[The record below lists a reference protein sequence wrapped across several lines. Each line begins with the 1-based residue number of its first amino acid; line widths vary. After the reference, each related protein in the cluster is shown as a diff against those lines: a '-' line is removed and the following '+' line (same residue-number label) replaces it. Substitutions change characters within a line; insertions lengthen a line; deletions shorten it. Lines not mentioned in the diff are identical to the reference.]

1 MIKGFYAAASAM
13 LSGMYRQEVLSHN
26 VANIDTPGFKQI
38 LTSMEDFMTT
48 EAYTTPGVV
57 GSPSLRHLGSLG
69 LGVEMAEDTID
80 FSQGAMNATGHDLDI
95 AIEGPGFFRIQTPE
109 GERYTRDGRMVR
121 DADGKLV
128 TVDGFPYLSK
138 NGQPITIEQG
148 IVSVTREGLI
158 SVNGEEA
165 GSLGIA
171 VFEDPGAVLTRTSG
185 NYFQSTGAPGTQNG
199 GVILQG
205 YLEASN
211 ANPTRLMTHMVEVLR
226 SYQAAQQMVQNQDE
240 LLGRSISVLGR
251 IG

>member
-38 LTSMEDFMTT
+38 LTSMEDFMNTQ
-48 EAYTTPGVV
+48 AYTSPGVV
-57 GSPSLRHLGSLG
+57 GNSSPRYLGEIG
-69 LGVEMAEDTID
+69 LGVEMSEDTID
-80 FSQGAMNATGHDLDI
+80 FTQGAMNATGNDFDV
-95 AIEGPGFFRIQTPE
+95 AIEGAGFFRIQTPE

-121 DADGKLV
+121 DAEGTLV
-128 TVDGFPYLSK
+128 TVDGFPYLNE
-138 NGQPITIEQG
+138 NGQPITIDQG
-148 IVSVTREGLI
+148 ILSVSRDGLI
-158 SVNGEEA
+158 AIDGEEVDN
-165 GSLGIA
+165 LGIA
-171 VFEDPGAVLTRTSG
+171 VFEDPAATLIRTQG
-185 NYFQSTGAPGTQNG
+185 NYFEASQTPATEGA
-199 GVILQG
+199 GVVLQG